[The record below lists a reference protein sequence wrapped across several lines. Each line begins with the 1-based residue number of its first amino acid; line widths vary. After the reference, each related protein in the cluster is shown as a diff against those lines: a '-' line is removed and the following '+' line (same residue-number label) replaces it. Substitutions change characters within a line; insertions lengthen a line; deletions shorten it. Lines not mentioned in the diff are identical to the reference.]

1 MARTPFKMK
10 GFPAHAGV
18 SPMKTNVPTK
28 EESDKGVTAG
38 SIRKMSYEST
48 TNPDGSK
55 ETTSMRTAMG
65 KPKNLVEKNP
75 KSDYKKTT
83 ITSKGHHRLPD
94 TKHTTIIDK
103 GKKTSKTEKI

>member
-1 MARTPFKMK
+1 MTFKQP
-10 GFPAHAGV
+10 GFSLHAGT
-18 SPMKTNVPTK
+18 SPAKTNVPTK

-38 SIRKMSYEST
+38 SIKKSSYEST

-55 ETTSMRTAMG
+55 ETTSMRTATG

-94 TKHTTIIDK
+94 EKQTTTTDK
-103 GKKTSKTEKI
+103 GKKTTKIEKI

>member
-1 MARTPFKMK
+1 MSGPFKMK

-18 SPMKTNVPTK
+18 SPMKTNVPT
-28 EESDKGVTAG
+28 EAESKKGVTAA
-38 SIRKMSYEST
+38 SIKKSSYVST
-48 TNPDGSK
+48 VNPDGSE
-55 ETTSMRTAMG
+55 ETTSIRRATG

-94 TKHTTIIDK
+94 EKQTTVTDK
-103 GKKTSKTEKI
+103 GKKTTKIEKI